1 MRQTMQPNSMQAR
14 VAGQYFKGI
23 TRRRIT
29 VEYTLDIFTHTFKHA
44 HLDVVQ
50 FHRAQLSE
58 FRSKYH
64 AKYSLQIFS
73 IGCAQKYGATV
84 PLNALAWQGQEN
96 QSQPKCPANADRT
109 TLKNH
114 VWPAPHLAFPLL
126 QLPAYESADG
136 FLLTTP
142 CAPHRSIPAPQQPS
156 LKN

>member
-96 QSQPKCPANADRT
+96 QSQPDRKST
-109 TLKNH
+109 RLNSSHVRISYAVFCLKKKIIKKKKHAQNN
-114 VWPAPHLAFPLL
+114 LYLL
-126 QLPAYESADG
+126 
-136 FLLTTP
+136 
-142 CAPHRSIPAPQQPS
+142 
-156 LKN
+156 